1 MKPYQGGGDMIKEV
15 SFEKTTFNSPP
26 HKFEAGTPNIAGII
40 GLGAAIDYV
49 NSIGIEQVYQ
59 IEEELLKYAT
69 EKILSI
75 KDIKIYGNAEKKAS
89 VISFNLKNSH
99 PFDVGTL
106 LDQMGIAIRTGHHCT
121 QPLMDFY
128 NIPGTARVSFA
139 FYNTKSEI
147 DLFIKALK
155 KVAKMLY

>member
-69 EKILSI
+69 EKISSI
-75 KDIKIYGNAEKKAS
+75 KDIKIYGNAEKKQ
-89 VISFNLKNSH
+89 VLF
-99 PFDVGTL
+99 
-106 LDQMGIAIRTGHHCT
+106 
-121 QPLMDFY
+121 PL
-128 NIPGTARVSFA
+128 I
-139 FYNTKSEI
+139 
-147 DLFIKALK
+147 
-155 KVAKMLY
+155 